1 MRTIIITGPS
11 SSGKTYLTKKLNE
24 LFDDSILVRTDS
36 YYRDNILIRI
46 LSKFIPDIYDRPLSI
61 KKNEINKTIESIY
74 KQDKLILFS
83 NYDFINQKSSRSEIS
98 LNFKGEN
105 QFLIIEG
112 IFSHLLDLDYQ
123 KTINIVCKEEK
134 NICYERRKIRD
145 QLERGRNNIE
155 VNLKFNRSW
164 KLFYKNIKIFLSKNK
179 VITLDAANKATYEQL
194 VISLQNIK
202 KPKKR

>member
-61 KKNEINKTIESIY
+61 KKKEINKTIESIY

-134 NICYERRKIRD
+134 NICYGRRKIRD

-164 KLFYKNIKIFLSKNK
+164 KLFYRNIKIFLSKNK
-179 VITLDAANKATYEQL
+179 VITLETADKASYEQL
-194 VISLQNIK
+194 VIGLQTIK
-202 KPKKR
+202 KPKKK

>member
-1 MRTIIITGPS
+1 MRTIIVTGPS
-11 SSGKTYLTKKLNE
+11 CSGKTYLTKKLSE

-83 NYDFINQKSSRSEIS
+83 NYDFINQKSSKSEIS

-123 KTINIVCKEEK
+123 KTINIVCKEEH
-134 NICYERRKIRD
+134 NICYGRRKIRD
-145 QLERGRNNIE
+145 QLERGRSNIE

-164 KLFYKNIKIFLSKNK
+164 RLFYKNIKIFLRKNK
-179 VITLDAANKATYEQL
+179 VISLEAADKASYEQL
-194 VISLQNIK
+194 VISLLTIK